1 MTSITEDGASLERP
15 KRVTAGVQFLLISL
29 ALGTITAAVHVFRN
43 AAGTSMVL
51 ALLIVLAFFGLGFL
65 LVWRITAGKNWA
77 RIILLVLVVVGTPLA
92 VPGYFASLKQ
102 NMVSGSLSIFI
113 SLLQLIGTFLLLKG
127 KSNTWFRKRK

>member
-1 MTSITEDGASLERP
+1 MTSINEDGANLERP

-65 LVWRITAGKNWA
+65 LVWRIAAGKNWA

-102 NMVSGSLSIFI
+102 NMVSGVYSASLSACC
-113 SLLQLIGTFLLLKG
+113 
-127 KSNTWFRKRK
+127 N

>member
-1 MTSITEDGASLERP
+1 MTPITEEGANLERP
-15 KRVTAGVQFLLISL
+15 KRVTAGVQFLVTSL
-29 ALGTITAAVHVFRN
+29 ALGTIIAAVHVFQN

-65 LVWRITAGKNWA
+65 LVWRIATGNNWA

-102 NMVSGSLSIFI
+102 NMLSGSLSIFI
-113 SLLQLIGTFLLLKG
+113 SMLQLIGTFLLFTG
-127 KSNTWFRKRK
+127 KSNPWFRKRK